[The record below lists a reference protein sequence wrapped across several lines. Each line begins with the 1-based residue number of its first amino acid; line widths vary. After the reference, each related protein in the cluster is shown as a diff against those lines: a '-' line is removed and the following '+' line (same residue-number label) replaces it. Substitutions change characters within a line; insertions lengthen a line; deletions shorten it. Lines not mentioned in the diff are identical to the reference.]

1 MVMCLK
7 KTLIRAV
14 TMLKYSVTKV
24 VSLTSSQPK
33 FLFKQIL
40 EILNE
45 QFYLMVI
52 FLFVFYVVRNKSV
65 NLNAYSKIS
74 RSFLEYISVT
84 IRRPT

>member
-1 MVMCLK
+1 MFK
-7 KTLIRAV
+7 KTPLIRPV
-14 TMLKYSVTKV
+14 TVLKYSVTKAE
-24 VSLTSSQPK
+24 SLTSSQTK

-65 NLNAYSKIS
+65 NVNAYSEIS
-74 RSFLEYISVT
+74 RGFLGYISVT